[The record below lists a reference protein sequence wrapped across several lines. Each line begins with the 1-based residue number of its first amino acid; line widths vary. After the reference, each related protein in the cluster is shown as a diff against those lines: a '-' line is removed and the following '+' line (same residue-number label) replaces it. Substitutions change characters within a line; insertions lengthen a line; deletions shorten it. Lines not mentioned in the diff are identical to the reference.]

1 MKEENHENDDMN
13 IHEIDHEENQ
23 IKRNRPRYVNQI
35 VLNFS
40 EKEKN
45 KRFDELISDLEIFK
59 QFYRQNLEKIKLES
73 ERNYSSLY
81 NTKLLIYNVLEKNM
95 VEISSLSNKDVRI
108 NRINNLYNWYKEK
121 MKINEDLR
129 RINQKSRIN
138 RINNLYNWYK
148 EKMKINEDLRRINQ
162 KSYKD
167 VNEVID
173 EDLND
178 LENQKEQ
185 NDNNK
190 LIGKDFE
197 IDPHRNEEIIDK
209 KIVNDYQRKVLSK
222 NLEERFHKI
231 QNNEN
236 DETNNEINIKD
247 DGELAKTLLSLKNQE
262 FSGGG
267 TYSTFY
273 SYKFGTNATSF
284 GKFRQTDNDFPN
296 FRETAKGGRQEN
308 SFFPSYNKATKTYYP
323 PIVSETKFSYS
334 YNRPEYNFEN
344 MTLENKII
352 KSKMKILAE
361 KRAQEEIK
369 SQIELMGKTRAKY
382 IEQVNNKYEIRN
394 VVDMYSKLNDF
405 SSPLLQKYKLRE
417 SKSMS
422 DIKDNNKNIFNKKPQ
437 IKNKD
442 LNIGIRKMVRNN
454 TNYKNNTVI
463 ENGDKIKLKLK
474 EQKNLFE
481 SEQKMSN
488 SSNKEVN
495 KNIITK
501 LKPKKNQ
508 KDTKIFSGILDKIKL
523 DSIKNIENKKIM
535 EPLKM
540 NKVKI
545 KLKINKEKIQNDMLN
560 NIKKFAAKPNS
571 EIITS
576 LMNTDSLF
584 QTNNNYGILC
594 NLNKRKSS
602 VDIINNNQNQDNTN
616 ESREE
621 EEENYYTNNC
631 LSLFDQGNLKKLNQN
646 KNQNKIYPQSTN
658 SLRRIKFNQMHK
670 TFDLNKDN
678 YLNLRRTLSDWKK
691 TECLSLLNELTKNK
705 TPKIEEEK
713 FKKSNLRRQ
722 NSVLNAYVNPKDKFE
737 FSQFYLPRTGS
748 LLLKRK
754 TEDNKKTKKKGKK

>member
-1 MKEENHENDDMN
+1 MNQEIHENEDMN

-23 IKRNRPRYVNQI
+23 KKRNRPRYVNQI

-95 VEISSLSNKDVRI
+95 VEISCLSNKDV
-108 NRINNLYNWYKEK
+108 
-121 MKINEDLR
+121 
-129 RINQKSRIN
+129 RIN

-454 TNYKNNTVI
+454 TNYKSNTVI

-501 LKPKKNQ
+501 LKPKKIQ

-658 SLRRIKFNQMHK
+658 SLTRIKFNQIHK

>member
-1 MKEENHENDDMN
+1 MNQEIHENEDMN

-23 IKRNRPRYVNQI
+23 KKRNRPRYVNQI

-95 VEISSLSNKDVRI
+95 VEISCLSNKDV
-108 NRINNLYNWYKEK
+108 
-121 MKINEDLR
+121 
-129 RINQKSRIN
+129 RIN

-474 EQKNLFE
+474 EQKNLFQ

-501 LKPKKNQ
+501 LKPKKIQ

-602 VDIINNNQNQDNTN
+602 VDIINNNQNQDNTY

-658 SLRRIKFNQMHK
+658 SLTRIKFNQIHK

-713 FKKSNLRRQ
+713 IKKSNLRRQ

>member
-1 MKEENHENDDMN
+1 MNQEIHENEDMN

-23 IKRNRPRYVNQI
+23 KKRNRPRYVNQI

-95 VEISSLSNKDVRI
+95 VEISCLSNKDV
-108 NRINNLYNWYKEK
+108 
-121 MKINEDLR
+121 
-129 RINQKSRIN
+129 RIN

-442 LNIGIRKMVRNN
+442 LNIGIRKMVRND
-454 TNYKNNTVI
+454 TNYKSNTVI

-488 SSNKEVN
+488 SSNKGVN

-501 LKPKKNQ
+501 LKPKKIQ

-602 VDIINNNQNQDNTN
+602 VDIINNNQNQDNTY

-646 KNQNKIYPQSTN
+646 KNQNKIYPQSTT
-658 SLRRIKFNQMHK
+658 SLTRIKFNQIHK

>member
-1 MKEENHENDDMN
+1 MNQEIHENEDMN

-23 IKRNRPRYVNQI
+23 KKRNRPRYVNQI
-35 VLNFS
+35 VLNFR

-95 VEISSLSNKDVRI
+95 VEISCLSNKDV
-108 NRINNLYNWYKEK
+108 
-121 MKINEDLR
+121 
-129 RINQKSRIN
+129 RIN

-442 LNIGIRKMVRNN
+442 LNIGIRKMVRND
-454 TNYKNNTVI
+454 TNYKSNTVI

-481 SEQKMSN
+481 SERKMSN
-488 SSNKEVN
+488 SSNKEVI

-501 LKPKKNQ
+501 LKPKKIQ

-658 SLRRIKFNQMHK
+658 SLTRIKFNQIHK

-713 FKKSNLRRQ
+713 IKKSNLRRQ

>member
-1 MKEENHENDDMN
+1 MKEENHENEDMN

-23 IKRNRPRYVNQI
+23 KKRNRPRYVNQI

-95 VEISSLSNKDVRI
+95 VEISCLSNKDV
-108 NRINNLYNWYKEK
+108 
-121 MKINEDLR
+121 
-129 RINQKSRIN
+129 RIN

-197 IDPHRNEEIIDK
+197 IDPHRNEEVIDK

-545 KLKINKEKIQNDMLN
+545 KLKINKEKIQNIMLN

-658 SLRRIKFNQMHK
+658 SLTRIKFNQIHK

-713 FKKSNLRRQ
+713 IKKSNLRRQ
-722 NSVLNAYVNPKDKFE
+722 NSVLNAYVNPKEKFE

>member
-1 MKEENHENDDMN
+1 MKEENHENEDMN

-95 VEISSLSNKDVRI
+95 VEISCLSNKDV
-108 NRINNLYNWYKEK
+108 
-121 MKINEDLR
+121 
-129 RINQKSRIN
+129 RIN

-658 SLRRIKFNQMHK
+658 SLTRIKFNQIHK

-713 FKKSNLRRQ
+713 IKKSNLRRQ
-722 NSVLNAYVNPKDKFE
+722 NSVLNAYVNPKEKFE

>member
-1 MKEENHENDDMN
+1 MNQEIHENEDMN

-23 IKRNRPRYVNQI
+23 KKRNRPRYVNQI

-95 VEISSLSNKDVRI
+95 VEISCLSNKDV
-108 NRINNLYNWYKEK
+108 
-121 MKINEDLR
+121 
-129 RINQKSRIN
+129 RIN

-178 LENQKEQ
+178 LENQKGQ

-296 FRETAKGGRQEN
+296 FRETAKGGSQEN

-442 LNIGIRKMVRNN
+442 LNIGIRKMVRND
-454 TNYKNNTVI
+454 TNYKSNTVI

-545 KLKINKEKIQNDMLN
+545 KLKINKKKIQNDMLN

-658 SLRRIKFNQMHK
+658 SLTRIKFNQIHK

-713 FKKSNLRRQ
+713 IKKSNLRRQ

>member
-95 VEISSLSNKDVRI
+95 VEISCLSNKDV
-108 NRINNLYNWYKEK
+108 
-121 MKINEDLR
+121 
-129 RINQKSRIN
+129 RIN

-545 KLKINKEKIQNDMLN
+545 KLKINKEKIQNSMLN

-602 VDIINNNQNQDNTN
+602 VDIINNNQNQDNTY

-658 SLRRIKFNQMHK
+658 SLTRIKFNQIHK

>member
-1 MKEENHENDDMN
+1 MNQEIHENEDMN

-23 IKRNRPRYVNQI
+23 KKRNRPRYVNQI

-95 VEISSLSNKDVRI
+95 VEISCLSNKDV
-108 NRINNLYNWYKEK
+108 
-121 MKINEDLR
+121 
-129 RINQKSRIN
+129 RIN

-178 LENQKEQ
+178 LENQKGQ

-454 TNYKNNTVI
+454 TNYKSNTVI

-481 SEQKMSN
+481 SERKMSN

-545 KLKINKEKIQNDMLN
+545 KLKINKEKIQNIMLN

-658 SLRRIKFNQMHK
+658 SLTRIKFNQIHK

>member
-1 MKEENHENDDMN
+1 MNQEIHENEDMN

-23 IKRNRPRYVNQI
+23 KKRNRPRYVNQI

-95 VEISSLSNKDVRI
+95 VEISCLSNKDV
-108 NRINNLYNWYKEK
+108 
-121 MKINEDLR
+121 
-129 RINQKSRIN
+129 RIN

>member
-23 IKRNRPRYVNQI
+23 KKRNRPRYVNQI
-35 VLNFS
+35 VLNLS

-95 VEISSLSNKDVRI
+95 VEISCLSNKDV
-108 NRINNLYNWYKEK
+108 
-121 MKINEDLR
+121 
-129 RINQKSRIN
+129 RIN

-454 TNYKNNTVI
+454 TNYKSNTVI

-488 SSNKEVN
+488 SSKKEVN

>member
-23 IKRNRPRYVNQI
+23 KKRNRPRYVNQI
-35 VLNFS
+35 VLNFR

-95 VEISSLSNKDVRI
+95 VEISCLSNKDV
-108 NRINNLYNWYKEK
+108 
-121 MKINEDLR
+121 
-129 RINQKSRIN
+129 RIN

>member
-1 MKEENHENDDMN
+1 MNQEIHENEDMN

-23 IKRNRPRYVNQI
+23 KKRNRPRYVNQI

-95 VEISSLSNKDVRI
+95 VEISCLSNKDV
-108 NRINNLYNWYKEK
+108 
-121 MKINEDLR
+121 
-129 RINQKSRIN
+129 RIN

-501 LKPKKNQ
+501 LKPKKIQ

-658 SLRRIKFNQMHK
+658 SLTRIKFNQIHK

>member
-1 MKEENHENDDMN
+1 MNQEIHENEDIN

-23 IKRNRPRYVNQI
+23 KKRNRPRYVNQI

-73 ERNYSSLY
+73 KRNYSSLY

-95 VEISSLSNKDVRI
+95 VEISCLSNKDV
-108 NRINNLYNWYKEK
+108 
-121 MKINEDLR
+121 
-129 RINQKSRIN
+129 RIN

-308 SFFPSYNKATKTYYP
+308 SFFPSYNKTTKTYYP

-361 KRAQEEIK
+361 KRSQEEIK

-501 LKPKKNQ
+501 LKPKKIQ

-658 SLRRIKFNQMHK
+658 SLTRIKFNQIHK

-713 FKKSNLRRQ
+713 IKKSNLRRH

>member
-1 MKEENHENDDMN
+1 MKEENHENDDMI

-23 IKRNRPRYVNQI
+23 KKRNRPRYVNQI
-35 VLNFS
+35 VLNFR

-95 VEISSLSNKDVRI
+95 VEISCLSNKDV
-108 NRINNLYNWYKEK
+108 
-121 MKINEDLR
+121 
-129 RINQKSRIN
+129 RIN

-296 FRETAKGGRQEN
+296 FRETAKGGSQEN

-488 SSNKEVN
+488 SSYKEVN

-501 LKPKKNQ
+501 LKPKKIQ

-545 KLKINKEKIQNDMLN
+545 KLKINKEKIQNSMLN
-560 NIKKFAAKPNS
+560 NIKKFDAKPNS

-602 VDIINNNQNQDNTN
+602 GDIINNNQNQDNTN

-658 SLRRIKFNQMHK
+658 SLTRIKFNQIHK

-713 FKKSNLRRQ
+713 IKKSNLRRQ

>member
-1 MKEENHENDDMN
+1 MKEENHENEDMN

-23 IKRNRPRYVNQI
+23 KKRNRPRYVNQI
-35 VLNFS
+35 VLNFR

-95 VEISSLSNKDVRI
+95 VEISCLSNKDV
-108 NRINNLYNWYKEK
+108 
-121 MKINEDLR
+121 
-129 RINQKSRIN
+129 RIN

-658 SLRRIKFNQMHK
+658 SLTRIKFNQMHK

>member
-1 MKEENHENDDMN
+1 MNQEIHENEDMN

-95 VEISSLSNKDVRI
+95 VEISCLSNKDV
-108 NRINNLYNWYKEK
+108 
-121 MKINEDLR
+121 
-129 RINQKSRIN
+129 RIN

-178 LENQKEQ
+178 LENQKGQ

-454 TNYKNNTVI
+454 TNYKSNTVI

-658 SLRRIKFNQMHK
+658 SLTRIKFNQIHK

>member
-1 MKEENHENDDMN
+1 MKEENHENEDMN

-23 IKRNRPRYVNQI
+23 KKRKRPRYVNQI

-95 VEISSLSNKDVRI
+95 VEISCLSNKDV
-108 NRINNLYNWYKEK
+108 
-121 MKINEDLR
+121 
-129 RINQKSRIN
+129 RIN

-454 TNYKNNTVI
+454 TNYKSNTVI

-602 VDIINNNQNQDNTN
+602 GDIINNNQNQDNTN

-658 SLRRIKFNQMHK
+658 SLTRIKFNQIHK

-713 FKKSNLRRQ
+713 IKKSNLRRQ

>member
-23 IKRNRPRYVNQI
+23 KKRNRPRYVNQI

-95 VEISSLSNKDVRI
+95 VEISCLSNKDV
-108 NRINNLYNWYKEK
+108 
-121 MKINEDLR
+121 
-129 RINQKSRIN
+129 RIN

-296 FRETAKGGRQEN
+296 FRETAKGDRQEN
-308 SFFPSYNKATKTYYP
+308 SFFPSYNKTTKAYYP

-442 LNIGIRKMVRNN
+442 LNIGIRKMVRND
-454 TNYKNNTVI
+454 TNYKSNTVI

-488 SSNKEVN
+488 SSNKGVN

-501 LKPKKNQ
+501 LKPKKIQ

-602 VDIINNNQNQDNTN
+602 VDIINNNQNQDNTY

-658 SLRRIKFNQMHK
+658 SLTRIKFNQIHK

>member
-1 MKEENHENDDMN
+1 MNQEIHENEDMN

-23 IKRNRPRYVNQI
+23 KKRNRPRYVNQI

-95 VEISSLSNKDVRI
+95 VEISCLSNKDV
-108 NRINNLYNWYKEK
+108 
-121 MKINEDLR
+121 
-129 RINQKSRIN
+129 RIN

-474 EQKNLFE
+474 EQKNLFQ

-658 SLRRIKFNQMHK
+658 SLTRIKFNQIHK

>member
-1 MKEENHENDDMN
+1 MKEENHENEDMN

-23 IKRNRPRYVNQI
+23 KKRNRPRYVNQI
-35 VLNFS
+35 VLNFR

-95 VEISSLSNKDVRI
+95 VEISCLSNKDV
-108 NRINNLYNWYKEK
+108 
-121 MKINEDLR
+121 
-129 RINQKSRIN
+129 RIN

-602 VDIINNNQNQDNTN
+602 VDIINNNQNQDNTY

>member
-1 MKEENHENDDMN
+1 MNQEIHENEDMN

-23 IKRNRPRYVNQI
+23 KKRNRPRYVNQI

-95 VEISSLSNKDVRI
+95 VEISCLSNKDV
-108 NRINNLYNWYKEK
+108 
-121 MKINEDLR
+121 
-129 RINQKSRIN
+129 RIN

-442 LNIGIRKMVRNN
+442 LNIGIRKMVRND
-454 TNYKNNTVI
+454 TNYKSNTVI

-488 SSNKEVN
+488 SSNKGVN

-501 LKPKKNQ
+501 LKPKKIQ

-602 VDIINNNQNQDNTN
+602 VDIINNNQNQDNTY

-658 SLRRIKFNQMHK
+658 SLTRIKFNQIHK

-713 FKKSNLRRQ
+713 IKKSNLRRQ

>member
-1 MKEENHENDDMN
+1 MNQEIHENEDMN

-23 IKRNRPRYVNQI
+23 KKRNRPRYVNQI

-95 VEISSLSNKDVRI
+95 VEISCLSNKDV
-108 NRINNLYNWYKEK
+108 
-121 MKINEDLR
+121 
-129 RINQKSRIN
+129 RIN

-178 LENQKEQ
+178 LENQKGQ

-658 SLRRIKFNQMHK
+658 SLTRIKFNQMHK

>member
-1 MKEENHENDDMN
+1 MKEENHENEDMN

-23 IKRNRPRYVNQI
+23 KKRNRPRYVNQT
-35 VLNFS
+35 VLNFR

-95 VEISSLSNKDVRI
+95 VEISCLSNKDV
-108 NRINNLYNWYKEK
+108 
-121 MKINEDLR
+121 
-129 RINQKSRIN
+129 RIN

-545 KLKINKEKIQNDMLN
+545 KLKINKEKIQNSMLN

-658 SLRRIKFNQMHK
+658 SLTRIKFNQIHK

-713 FKKSNLRRQ
+713 IKKSNLRRQ

>member
-23 IKRNRPRYVNQI
+23 KKRNRPRYVNQI

-95 VEISSLSNKDVRI
+95 VEISCLSNKDV
-108 NRINNLYNWYKEK
+108 
-121 MKINEDLR
+121 
-129 RINQKSRIN
+129 RIN

-501 LKPKKNQ
+501 LKPKKIQ

-545 KLKINKEKIQNDMLN
+545 KLKINKEKIQNDMSN

-658 SLRRIKFNQMHK
+658 SLTRIKFNQIHK

-713 FKKSNLRRQ
+713 IKKSNLRRQ

>member
-1 MKEENHENDDMN
+1 MNQEIHENEDMN

-23 IKRNRPRYVNQI
+23 KKRNRPRYVNQI

-95 VEISSLSNKDVRI
+95 VEISCLSNKDV
-108 NRINNLYNWYKEK
+108 
-121 MKINEDLR
+121 
-129 RINQKSRIN
+129 RIN

-442 LNIGIRKMVRNN
+442 LNIGIRKMVRND
-454 TNYKNNTVI
+454 TNYKSNTVI

-658 SLRRIKFNQMHK
+658 SLTRIKFNQIHK

>member
-1 MKEENHENDDMN
+1 MNQEIHENEDMN

-23 IKRNRPRYVNQI
+23 KKRNRPRYVNQI

-95 VEISSLSNKDVRI
+95 VEISCLSNKDV
-108 NRINNLYNWYKEK
+108 
-121 MKINEDLR
+121 
-129 RINQKSRIN
+129 RIN

-442 LNIGIRKMVRNN
+442 LNIGIRKMVRND
-454 TNYKNNTVI
+454 TNYKSNTVI

-488 SSNKEVN
+488 SSKKEVN

-501 LKPKKNQ
+501 LKPKKIQ

-602 VDIINNNQNQDNTN
+602 VDIINNNQNQDNTY

-658 SLRRIKFNQMHK
+658 SLTRIKFNQIHK

>member
-1 MKEENHENDDMN
+1 MNQEIHENEDMN

-23 IKRNRPRYVNQI
+23 KKRNRPRYVNQI

-45 KRFDELISDLEIFK
+45 KRFDELICDLEIFK

-95 VEISSLSNKDVRI
+95 VEISCLSNKDV
-108 NRINNLYNWYKEK
+108 
-121 MKINEDLR
+121 
-129 RINQKSRIN
+129 RIN

-658 SLRRIKFNQMHK
+658 SLTRIKFNQIHK

-713 FKKSNLRRQ
+713 IKKSNLRRQ

-737 FSQFYLPRTGS
+737 FSHFYLPRTGS

>member
-1 MKEENHENDDMN
+1 MNQEIHENEDMN

-23 IKRNRPRYVNQI
+23 KKRNRPRYVNQI

-95 VEISSLSNKDVRI
+95 VEISCLSNKDV
-108 NRINNLYNWYKEK
+108 
-121 MKINEDLR
+121 
-129 RINQKSRIN
+129 RIN

-658 SLRRIKFNQMHK
+658 SLTRIKFNQMHK

-713 FKKSNLRRQ
+713 IKKSNLRRQ

>member
-23 IKRNRPRYVNQI
+23 KKRNRPRYVNQI

-95 VEISSLSNKDVRI
+95 VEISCLSNKDV
-108 NRINNLYNWYKEK
+108 
-121 MKINEDLR
+121 
-129 RINQKSRIN
+129 RIN

-481 SEQKMSN
+481 SERKMSN
-488 SSNKEVN
+488 SSNKEVI

-713 FKKSNLRRQ
+713 IKKSNLRRQ

>member
-1 MKEENHENDDMN
+1 MNQEIHENEDMN

-23 IKRNRPRYVNQI
+23 KKRNRPRYVNQI

-95 VEISSLSNKDVRI
+95 VEISCLSNKDV
-108 NRINNLYNWYKEK
+108 
-121 MKINEDLR
+121 
-129 RINQKSRIN
+129 RIN

-658 SLRRIKFNQMHK
+658 SLRRIKFNQIHK

>member
-1 MKEENHENDDMN
+1 MNQEIHENEDMN

-23 IKRNRPRYVNQI
+23 KKRNRPRYVNQI

-95 VEISSLSNKDVRI
+95 VEISCLSNKDV
-108 NRINNLYNWYKEK
+108 
-121 MKINEDLR
+121 
-129 RINQKSRIN
+129 RIN

-296 FRETAKGGRQEN
+296 FRETAKGGSQEN

-488 SSNKEVN
+488 SSYKEVN

-501 LKPKKNQ
+501 LKPKKIQ

-545 KLKINKEKIQNDMLN
+545 KLKINKKKIQNSMLN
-560 NIKKFAAKPNS
+560 NIKKFGAKPNS

-602 VDIINNNQNQDNTN
+602 GDIINNNQNQDNTN

-658 SLRRIKFNQMHK
+658 SLTRIKFNQIHK

-691 TECLSLLNELTKNK
+691 TECLSLLNELTKNR

-713 FKKSNLRRQ
+713 IKKSNLRRQ
-722 NSVLNAYVNPKDKFE
+722 NSVLNAYVNPKDIFE

>member
-1 MKEENHENDDMN
+1 MNQEIHENEDMN

-23 IKRNRPRYVNQI
+23 KKRNRPRYVNQI

-95 VEISSLSNKDVRI
+95 VEISCLSNKDV
-108 NRINNLYNWYKEK
+108 
-121 MKINEDLR
+121 
-129 RINQKSRIN
+129 RIN

-481 SEQKMSN
+481 FEQKMSN

-501 LKPKKNQ
+501 LKPKKIQ

-602 VDIINNNQNQDNTN
+602 VDIINNNQNQDNTY

-658 SLRRIKFNQMHK
+658 SLTRIKFNQIHK

>member
-1 MKEENHENDDMN
+1 MNQEIHENEDMN

-23 IKRNRPRYVNQI
+23 KKRNRPRYVNQI
-35 VLNFS
+35 ILNFR

-95 VEISSLSNKDVRI
+95 VEISCLSNKDV
-108 NRINNLYNWYKEK
+108 
-121 MKINEDLR
+121 
-129 RINQKSRIN
+129 RIN

-454 TNYKNNTVI
+454 TNYKSNTVI
-463 ENGDKIKLKLK
+463 ENGDKIKVKLK

-481 SEQKMSN
+481 SERKMSN
-488 SSNKEVN
+488 SSNKEVI

-658 SLRRIKFNQMHK
+658 SLTRIKFNQIHK

-713 FKKSNLRRQ
+713 IKKSNLRRQ

>member
-1 MKEENHENDDMN
+1 MNQEIHENEDMN

-23 IKRNRPRYVNQI
+23 KKRNRPRYVNQI

-95 VEISSLSNKDVRI
+95 VEISCLSNKDV
-108 NRINNLYNWYKEK
+108 
-121 MKINEDLR
+121 
-129 RINQKSRIN
+129 RIN

-178 LENQKEQ
+178 LENQKGQ

-334 YNRPEYNFEN
+334 YYRPEYNFEN

-488 SSNKEVN
+488 SSNKGVN

-658 SLRRIKFNQMHK
+658 SLTRIKFNQIHK

-713 FKKSNLRRQ
+713 IKKSNLRRQ

>member
-1 MKEENHENDDMN
+1 MNQEIHENEDMN

-23 IKRNRPRYVNQI
+23 KKRNRPRYVNQI

-95 VEISSLSNKDVRI
+95 VEISCLSNKDV
-108 NRINNLYNWYKEK
+108 
-121 MKINEDLR
+121 
-129 RINQKSRIN
+129 RIN

-658 SLRRIKFNQMHK
+658 SLTRIKFNQIHK

-722 NSVLNAYVNPKDKFE
+722 NSVLNAYVNPKEKFE

>member
-1 MKEENHENDDMN
+1 MNQEIHENEDMN

-23 IKRNRPRYVNQI
+23 KKRNRPRYVNQI
-35 VLNFS
+35 VLNFR

-95 VEISSLSNKDVRI
+95 VEISCLSNKDV
-108 NRINNLYNWYKEK
+108 
-121 MKINEDLR
+121 
-129 RINQKSRIN
+129 RIN

-454 TNYKNNTVI
+454 TNYKSNTVI

-488 SSNKEVN
+488 SSNKGVN

-501 LKPKKNQ
+501 LKPKKIQ

-545 KLKINKEKIQNDMLN
+545 KLKINKKKIQNDMLN

-602 VDIINNNQNQDNTN
+602 GDIINNNQNQDNTN

-658 SLRRIKFNQMHK
+658 SLTRIKFNQIHK

>member
-1 MKEENHENDDMN
+1 MNQEIHENEDMN

-23 IKRNRPRYVNQI
+23 KKRNRPRYVNQI

-95 VEISSLSNKDVRI
+95 VEISCLSNKDI
-108 NRINNLYNWYKEK
+108 
-121 MKINEDLR
+121 
-129 RINQKSRIN
+129 QIN

-296 FRETAKGGRQEN
+296 FRETAKGDRQEN
-308 SFFPSYNKATKTYYP
+308 SFFPSYNKTTKAYYP

-442 LNIGIRKMVRNN
+442 LNIGIRKMVRND
-454 TNYKNNTVI
+454 TNYKSNTVI

-488 SSNKEVN
+488 SSNKGVN

-501 LKPKKNQ
+501 LKPKKIQ

-602 VDIINNNQNQDNTN
+602 VDIINNNQNQDNTY

-658 SLRRIKFNQMHK
+658 SLTRIKFNQIHK